1 VTHRWQPG
9 QSINQTPL
17 SRPRKYSQDFD
28 RIPKPRRHQGY
39 APMPPYALQFQ
50 DGIVRRWLRPHRRP
64 AKLVK
69 CWAQRWLAA
78 DGVAGKGPPPSR
90 PSHSSR
96 RGHHMPRNG
105 TTDADLL
112 PIAAHPRSKRPPPA
126 AGLSG
131 RDRRSRTR
139 PGLKP
144 QLKISRTRSG
154 MPLASLQ
161 GCLLHRGSDC
171 VGTSSS
177 KRRGNHR
184 FQSWNERVGMRALEL
199 RIYPTTANEEDA
211 S

>member
-1 VTHRWQPG
+1 MRCNFKMASSEDGFARTDALPSLSNAG
-9 QSINQTPL
+9 LNAG
-17 SRPRKYSQDFD
+17 SRPMGSPARD
-28 RIPKPRRHQGY
+28 RPRHGPATARAAATTCPGTGPQ
-39 APMPPYALQFQ
+39 MP
-50 DGIVRRWLRPHRRP
+50 IS
-64 AKLVK
+64 
-69 CWAQRWLAA
+69 C
-78 DGVAGKGPPPSR
+78 PSL
-90 PSHSSR
+90 PT
-96 RGHHMPRNG
+96 RGRNG
-105 TTDADLL
+105 HRL
-112 PIAAHPRSKRPPPA
+112 R

>member
-1 VTHRWQPG
+1 MRCNFEMASSEDGFACTDVLPSLSNAG
-9 QSINQTPL
+9 LNAG
-17 SRPRKYSQDFD
+17 SRPMGSPARD
-28 RIPKPRRHQGY
+28 RPRHG
-39 APMPPYALQFQ
+39 
-50 DGIVRRWLRPHRRP
+50 P
-64 AKLVK
+64 AT
-69 CWAQRWLAA
+69 ARAA
-78 DGVAGKGPPPSR
+78 ATTCPGT
-90 PSHSSR
+90 
-96 RGHHMPRNG
+96 G

-131 RDRRSRTR
+131 RDRSSRTR

-161 GCLLHRGSDC
+161 GYLLHRGSDC